1 MVVRGTPVT
10 NLDSFNSTSGSGRP
24 SSSFRFLEADRR
36 SRLSSKTGSVIF
48 LTWNSLLRTSS
59 VLSSVK
65 PSAFS

>member
-10 NLDSFNSTSGSGRP
+10 NLDSFNSTSGSANP

-48 LTWNSLLRTSS
+48 LT
-59 VLSSVK
+59 
-65 PSAFS
+65 